1 MCKAALVIIVF
12 QENVKEKSVLF
23 LITRLNL
30 NKFICQSHKGLTV
43 SNTKQVTHVSKGPAN
58 RFDTFPFNDTGK
70 SDQGSVKVLTD
81 GSITDL
87 KHYWCIWPCIENNIE
102 FSWFKE
108 NMCFLESSK
117 GREEIKVAKCRRQTD
132 GESEKQQINEHY
144 VALTSFFSETLN
156 LHRFFYP

>member
-1 MCKAALVIIVF
+1 M
-12 QENVKEKSVLF
+12 
-23 LITRLNL
+23 
-30 NKFICQSHKGLTV
+30 TV

-58 RFDTFPFNDTGK
+58 RFDTDTGK
-70 SDQGSVKVLTD
+70 SDQGSVEALID

-87 KHYWCIWPCIENNIE
+87 KHYCVFDLALKNNIE
-102 FSWFKE
+102 FTWFKE
-108 NMCFLESSK
+108 YMCFLESSK

-156 LHRFFYP
+156 LHIFFILKYIHVTYYKQYI

>member
-1 MCKAALVIIVF
+1 M
-12 QENVKEKSVLF
+12 LF

-87 KHYWCIWPCIENNIE
+87 KHYCV
-102 FSWFKE
+102 FD
-108 NMCFLESSK
+108 L
-117 GREEIKVAKCRRQTD
+117 
-132 GESEKQQINEHY
+132 
-144 VALTSFFSETLN
+144 ALKITLN
-156 LHRFFYP
+156 SLGLKSICVSWKAQKVGRRLKSPNAEDRRTESQKNSR

>member
-1 MCKAALVIIVF
+1 M
-12 QENVKEKSVLF
+12 LF

-70 SDQGSVKVLTD
+70 SDQGSVEALID

-87 KHYWCIWPCIENNIE
+87 KHYCVFDLALKYNSE
-102 FSWFKE
+102 FTWFKE
-108 NMCFLESSK
+108 YMFLGK
-117 GREEIKVAKCRRQTD
+117 FKR
-132 GESEKQQINEHY
+132 
-144 VALTSFFSETLN
+144 
-156 LHRFFYP
+156 

>member
-1 MCKAALVIIVF
+1 M
-12 QENVKEKSVLF
+12 
-23 LITRLNL
+23 
-30 NKFICQSHKGLTV
+30 TV

-70 SDQGSVKVLTD
+70 SEQDSVEVLVD

-87 KHYWCIWPCIENNIE
+87 KYYCVFDLALKNNIE
-102 FSWFKE
+102 FTRFKE
-108 NMCFLESSK
+108 YMCFLESSK

-144 VALTSFFSETLN
+144 VALTLSSQR
-156 LHRFFYP
+156 H